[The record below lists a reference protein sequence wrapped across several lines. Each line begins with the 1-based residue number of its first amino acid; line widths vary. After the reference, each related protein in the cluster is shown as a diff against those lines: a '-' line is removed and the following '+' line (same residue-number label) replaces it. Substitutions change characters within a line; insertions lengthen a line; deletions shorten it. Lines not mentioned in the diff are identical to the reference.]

1 MFKVLITGAQGQV
14 GSELIKSAP
23 GSMTPIGLGSNELD
37 ICQPHQISAAI
48 AQHQPNL
55 IINAAAYTAVDAAQ
69 SNSDA
74 AFAVNAQGVQW
85 LAQAAKA
92 VNIPVFHLSTDYVF
106 DGQAQQ
112 PYTETDLPNPGNV
125 YGASKLAGEYALIHT
140 HHKHIIVRTSWVFG
154 STGQNFVKTILRLAT
169 QHAELSVVADQYGC
183 PTSAHS
189 IAQALW
195 QLAQRY
201 ATDGHLAWG
210 LYHFS
215 NGPDC
220 TWHHFADHILTQ
232 ALTQGLLDKKPVIQA
247 ITTEQYP
254 TAAPRPAWSVL
265 SNQKIE
271 HLLQTQPIQWQDQLS
286 ELLAHPID
294 LSQ

>member
-23 GSMTPIGLGSNELD
+23 QSITPIGLGSNELD

-69 SNSDA
+69 SNPDA

-92 VNIPVFHLSTDYVF
+92 ANIPLFHLSTDYVF
-106 DGQAQQ
+106 GGQAQR
-112 PYTETDLPNPGNV
+112 PYTETDFAKPCNV
-125 YGASKLAGEYALIHT
+125 YGASKLAGEHALINT

-154 STGQNFVKTILRLAT
+154 STGQNFVKTMLRLAA

-183 PTSAHS
+183 PTSARS
-189 IAQALW
+189 LAALLW
-195 QLAQRY
+195 QLAQGY
-201 ATDGHLAWG
+201 ATQGHLAWG

-215 NGPDC
+215 NGPAC
-220 TWHHFADHILTQ
+220 TWHHFAEHISTQ
-232 ALTQGLLDKKPVIQA
+232 ALTHGVLNKKPVIRA

-254 TAAPRPAWSVL
+254 TVAPRPAWSVL

-271 HLLQTQPIQWQDQLS
+271 NLLQIQPVQWQDQLS

-294 LSQ
+294 SL